1 MSVIVYENWGDG
13 EYSSTLTKQSSGSST
28 IHCEGTNDLQTAAF
42 AIQSWLPATLFDLNS
57 ASGYLLLDKFGP
69 IKRLSEYTWE
79 CPVSYVDPEGS
90 GSDKRDP
97 PKLGEFKCE
106 FDVSAI
112 NQRVTFSEKGSF
124 TAYIDPAVPGG
135 DPNPEGAIN
144 FSKHDGKIKVEG
156 IDIRV
161 PSLKLS
167 ISYRLPRGTIT
178 TAYVRRLRD
187 KVLKRNSA
195 TWLGWGPRELLF
207 VGATGSQ
214 ALFGEPEL
222 KFEFETDIEVKK
234 KYGEIPQVT
243 KPPHDY
249 LDLVYDTEADEA
261 AKKLVG
267 KPIAAYVHNFYG
279 VTNFPAL
286 FGFGP

>member
-1 MSVIVYENWGDG
+1 MSIIVYESWGDG
-13 EYSSTLTKQSSGSST
+13 QYSSTLTKESSGSSKVF
-28 IHCEGTNDLQTAAF
+28 CEGTNDLRAAAS

-57 ASGYLLLDKFGP
+57 GSGYLLLDKFGP
-69 IKRLSEYTWE
+69 ITRIAEYAFE

-97 PKLGEFKCE
+97 PKLGEFKVD
-106 FDVSAI
+106 FDVSTI
-112 NQRVTFSEKGSF
+112 NQRVTFSEAGSY
-124 TAYIDPAVPGG
+124 TAYVDPAYA
-135 DPNPEGAIN
+135 DPNPHGAIN
-144 FSKHDGKIKVEG
+144 FSKHDGKVKVEG

-161 PSLKLS
+161 PSLKFS
-167 ISYRLPRGTIT
+167 VAYRLPRGTIT
-178 TAYVRRLRD
+178 TAYVKKLRD

-195 TWLGWGPRELLF
+195 KWLSWGARELLF

-214 ALFGEPEL
+214 AVFGEPEL
-222 KFEFETDIEVKK
+222 KFDFETDIEVKK
-234 KYGEIPQVT
+234 TFGDIPEVT

-261 AKKLVG
+261 AKKLVS